1 MSQGN
6 GGNFIWFISGLVLG
20 GVTALLLAPETGS
33 AVRNRLAKKAKLGG
47 KSIAESS
54 REAYEKG
61 RDLYER
67 GRELAEDAAE
77 MFERG
82 RKLAEKNLEDAI

>member
-1 MSQGN
+1 MSQEN
-6 GGNFIWFISGLVLG
+6 GGNFIWFLSGFLLG
-20 GVTALLLAPETGS
+20 TATALLLAPETG
-33 AVRNRLAKKAKLGG
+33 ATTRKRLAKQAKISS
-47 KSIAESS
+47 KNIAESS

-82 RKLAEKNLEDAI
+82 RKLAEKKLDEAL

>member
-1 MSQGN
+1 MSQEN
-6 GGNFIWFISGLVLG
+6 GGNVMWFLSGLILG
-20 GVTALLLAPETGS
+20 VGAALLFAPETGAS
-33 AVRNRLAKKAKLGG
+33 TRNRLAKHAKVSG
-47 KSIAESS
+47 KNIAESS

-61 RDLYER
+61 RNLYER

-82 RKLAEKNLEDAI
+82 RKLAEKKLDDAI

>member
-6 GGNFIWFISGLVLG
+6 GGNIIWFVSGLILG
-20 GVTALLLAPETGS
+20 GAAALLIAPQTG
-33 AVRNRLAKKAKLGG
+33 AITRKKVAKQAKMSR
-47 KSIAESS
+47 KTIAASS

-82 RKLAEKNLEDAI
+82 RKLAEKKLDEAL